1 MQKPDTSLQFR
12 TAWRALGRLRIDPD
26 NTDEV
31 FVIIRAL
38 SGNSGERHYR
48 NFKKTEAGQR
58 ILAEKRNLLD
68 TLIDHDYLRSL
79 PQESLG
85 HQYLLFTER
94 EKITAEGLVA
104 ASESGDRYEVG
115 ENRQRFFNR
124 LRDCHDL
131 QHVTTGWGRDLLGEG
146 SVLAFSIAQKWHHG
160 IALIVAM
167 AFWTGGPEMRGMIRK
182 AWRRGKQSECL
193 EFADW
198 EGLLPL
204 PLAQVRQQLGL
215 GEPPVYEP
223 VWSLGAAAATVG
235 Q

>member
-48 NFKKTEAGQR
+48 KFKKTEAGQR

-104 ASESGDRYEVG
+104 ASESGGRTEVG

-198 EGLLPL
+198 EGLLRL
-204 PLAQVRQQLGL
+204 RVSGSLGL
-215 GEPPVYEP
+215 THVLQRASGLLEGLR
-223 VWSLGAAAATVG
+223 WHSLT
-235 Q
+235 QYS

>member
-1 MQKPDTSLQFR
+1 M
-12 TAWRALGRLRIDPD
+12 
-26 NTDEV
+26 
-31 FVIIRAL
+31 
-38 SGNSGERHYR
+38 
-48 NFKKTEAGQR
+48 
-58 ILAEKRNLLD
+58 
-68 TLIDHDYLRSL
+68 
-79 PQESLG
+79 
-85 HQYLLFTER
+85 
-94 EKITAEGLVA
+94 
-104 ASESGDRYEVG
+104 
-115 ENRQRFFNR
+115 
-124 LRDCHDL
+124 

-223 VWSLGAAAATVG
+223 VWSVGAAAAG
-235 Q
+235 